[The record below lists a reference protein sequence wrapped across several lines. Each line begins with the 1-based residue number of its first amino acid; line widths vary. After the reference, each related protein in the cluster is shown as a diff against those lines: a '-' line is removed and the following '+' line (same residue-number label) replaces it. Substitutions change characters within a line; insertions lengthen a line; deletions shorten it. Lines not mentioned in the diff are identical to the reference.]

1 MELTKGRYINMARTI
16 LTVNAT
22 QVVTSQANPRGI
34 MSIVSGYPKVFDSKD
49 YNDDLELTMRKA
61 KADYFDRLGVMYDDT
76 NENRI
81 MKTVTLEVAD
91 GHQILHESVGSF
103 LVLEQEEETEEPVGE

>member
-1 MELTKGRYINMARTI
+1 MERTI

-34 MSIVSGYPKVFDSKD
+34 KSVVSGYPKDFDSKD
-49 YNDDLELTMRKA
+49 YNDDLALTMRKA
-61 KADYFDRLGVMYDDT
+61 KADYYDRLGIMYDDM

-81 MKTVTLEVAD
+81 MKTVTLEAID
-91 GHQILHESVGSF
+91 GHQILHESIGSF
-103 LVLEQEEETEEPVGE
+103 PATEAEQDE

>member
-1 MELTKGRYINMARTI
+1 MARTI

-34 MSIVSGYPKVFDSKD
+34 KSVVSGYPKDFDSKD
-49 YNDDLELTMRKA
+49 YNDDIELTMKKA
-61 KADYFDRLGVMYDDT
+61 KADYYNRLGAMYDDV

-81 MKTVTLEVAD
+81 MKTMTLEAAD
-91 GHQILHESVGSF
+91 GRQILHESIGGF
-103 LVLEQEEETEEPVGE
+103 TAEPEET

>member
-1 MELTKGRYINMARTI
+1 MARTI

-34 MSIVSGYPKVFDSKD
+34 KSVVADYPKDFDSKD
-49 YNDDLELTMRKA
+49 YNDDLALTMKKA
-61 KADYFDRLGVMYDDT
+61 KAEFYKRLGIMYDDT

-81 MKTVTLEVAD
+81 IKTVTLEAID
-91 GHQILHESVGSF
+91 GRQILHESIGGF
-103 LVLEQEEETEEPVGE
+103 IEEEPQE